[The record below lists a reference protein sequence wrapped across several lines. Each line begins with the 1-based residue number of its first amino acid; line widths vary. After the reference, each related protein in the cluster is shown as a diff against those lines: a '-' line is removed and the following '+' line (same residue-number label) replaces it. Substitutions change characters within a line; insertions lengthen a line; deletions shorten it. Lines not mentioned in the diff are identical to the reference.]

1 MSAVRRFP
9 SRMSGGLYFGPADW
23 RAKKWSIPP
32 TPIPESAA
40 VGVAAVTNRA
50 SLLALLRRVAL
61 GKTDRW
67 TPALADQLALLVD
80 RPVRLLVLNL
90 LPSQPESALTAALT
104 DLALPHL
111 RAGLALLDMA
121 FRADHRLVA
130 VDRHDQ
136 RTLKVWRDVA
146 PNHNVQVKALL
157 GKYPLAH
164 PLVLLRVLCRRSA
177 VNYAAPA
184 AAGLLVVD
192 PITCWAL
199 GRAAAGE
206 TRLTHRPVQ
215 VVVEGLEPVLAMARI
230 GEPLRDLF
238 AQLGFPAAGM
248 ECIAGGMLSG
258 QLVNPADAVME
269 PHTDVL
275 ALRPTPRPEP
285 SADCIGCGWCVQA
298 CPTALNP
305 AAILAAAGMRAAMP
319 VAHLYDAA
327 GCIDCGL
334 CTYLCPSRLP
344 LAATIGTIKRSWTT
358 AQPAPLSPAG
368 ISTSAQELV

>member
-9 SRMSGGLYFGPADW
+9 SRMSGGVYFGPADW
-23 RAKKWSIPP
+23 RAKTWAIAP
-32 TPIPESAA
+32 TPIPQTAA
-40 VGVAAVTNRA
+40 AGVTAINNRDT
-50 SLLALLRRVAL
+50 LLALVRRVGL
-61 GKTDRW
+61 GKTDRV
-67 TPALADQLALLVD
+67 TPALADQLELLGQ

-90 LPSQPESALTAALT
+90 LPSQPESALAAALT
-104 DLALPHL
+104 DLALAHL
-111 RAGLALLDMA
+111 RAGLTLLDMA
-121 FRADHRLVA
+121 LRAKQQLVA

-136 RTLKVWRDVA
+136 RTVKIWRDLA
-146 PNHNVQVKALL
+146 PGHNLGVKALL

-164 PLVLLRVLCRRSA
+164 PLVLLRVLCRRS
-177 VNYAAPA
+177 VLNYAAPA

-192 PITCWAL
+192 PVTCWAL

-206 TRLTHRPVQ
+206 ARFTHRPVQ
-215 VVVEGLEPVLAMARI
+215 VVVQGLEPVLAMARI

-238 AQLGFPAAGM
+238 TRLGFPTADM

-258 QLVNPADAVME
+258 QLVNPADAVIE

-275 ALRPTPRPEP
+275 ALRPSPRPEP

-305 AAILAAAGMRAAMP
+305 AAILAEAGMRAAMP
-319 VAHLYDAA
+319 LAHLYEAV

-344 LAATIGTIKRSWTT
+344 LAATIGNIKRSLT
-358 AQPAPLSPAG
+358 AIPAAQAAPAPSSL
-368 ISTSAQELV
+368 SAQESI

>member
-9 SRMSGGLYFGPADW
+9 GRMSGGVYFGPADW
-23 RAKKWSIPP
+23 RAKKWAIPP
-32 TPIPESAA
+32 SPIPESAA
-40 VGVAAVTNRA
+40 AGVAAVTNRA
-50 SLLALLRRVAL
+50 DLSALLRRVAL
-61 GKTDRW
+61 GKTNLF
-67 TPALADQLALLVD
+67 TPALADQLALLGE

-90 LPSQPESALTAALT
+90 LPSEPESTLAAALT

-111 RAGLALLDMA
+111 RAGLTLLDMA
-121 FRADHRLVA
+121 VRADHRLVA

-136 RTLKVWRDVA
+136 RTLKVWRSVA
-146 PNHNVQVKALL
+146 QGHDLEVKALL

-164 PLVLLRVLCRRSA
+164 PLVLLRVLCRRSSL
-177 VNYAAPA
+177 NYQAPA
-184 AAGLLVVD
+184 AAGFLVVD

-215 VVVEGLEPVLAMARI
+215 VVVEGLEPVLAMAPV
-230 GEPLRDLF
+230 GEPLQDLF
-238 AQLGFPAAGM
+238 ARLGFPTTGM

-258 QLVNPADAVME
+258 RLVNPADAVME
-269 PHTDVL
+269 PHTDVV

-319 VAHLYDAA
+319 LAHLYEAA

-344 LAATIGTIKRSWTT
+344 LAATIHTIKLGLAGRPDTET
-358 AQPAPLSPAG
+358 PANQKVFSSP
-368 ISTSAQELV
+368 ELR